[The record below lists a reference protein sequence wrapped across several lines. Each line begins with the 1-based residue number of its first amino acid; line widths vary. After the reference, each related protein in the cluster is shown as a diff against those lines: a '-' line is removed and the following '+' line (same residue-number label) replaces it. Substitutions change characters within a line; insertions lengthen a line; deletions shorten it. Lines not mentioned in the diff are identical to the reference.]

1 MQQNITLTES
11 QKFGRFVKG
20 ASGFWRGPT
29 GWIAWPLLAL
39 LILLILLQL
48 LVSYLINFW
57 NRDFFNS
64 LTAKQVNELWIEA
77 WLFLPLAV
85 SSVIIAILSVWGKM
99 TITRKWR
106 EWLSNHM
113 INYWVKDDHYVSLS
127 AINNDHLQNAE
138 YRIAEDARVST
149 DLPFELFLGLFSSL
163 ITAFTFINILW
174 QVGGT
179 LHVVAF
185 GVPFAI
191 PGYLVIS
198 ALAYSLL
205 LSTATLFVGRHL
217 PGAVECKNSSEAEF
231 RTMASSLRQHGES
244 KDHSKSKNEDV
255 KAVKLALF
263 HVIDSWR
270 ILCRQLMKTTFVST
284 GNGVSAPIIGLLL
297 CTPQFLVGE
306 MSLGQVVQGAAAFV
320 TVQNSF
326 NWLLNN
332 YPSIADFLS
341 SANRVAFLLFALD
354 NLEAKE

>member
-1 MQQNITLTES
+1 MQQNLTFTES
-11 QKFGRFVKG
+11 QKFGRFLKG

-64 LTAKQVNELWIEA
+64 LNAKHVEALWIEA
-77 WLFLPLAV
+77 WLFLPLAI
-85 SSVIIAILSVWGKM
+85 SSVLIAIFSVWGKM

-106 EWLSNHM
+106 EWLSDHM
-113 INYWVKDDHYVSLS
+113 INSWVKDDHYVCLS
-127 AINNDHLQNAE
+127 AMKDHPYNAE

-149 DLPFELFLGLFSSL
+149 DLPFELFLGLFSSV
-163 ITAFTFINILW
+163 ITAVTFISVLW

-179 LHVVAF
+179 LHLVAF
-185 GVPFAI
+185 GVSFSI

-198 ALAYSLL
+198 ALAYSFL
-205 LSTATLFVGRHL
+205 LSAATLLVGHHL
-217 PGAVECKNSSEAEF
+217 PGAVEYKNNSEAEF
-231 RTMASSLRQHGES
+231 RSKASSLRQHGES
-244 KDHSKSKNEDV
+244 KDHSKSKKEDV
-255 KAVKLALF
+255 KVVKLALF

-270 ILCRQLMKTTFVST
+270 VLCRQLMKTTFVST
-284 GNGVSAPIIGLLL
+284 GNGVTAPIIGLLL

-341 SANRVAFLLFALD
+341 SANRVAFLFFALD
-354 NLEAKE
+354 KLETNE

>member
-1 MQQNITLTES
+1 MEQNITLTEW
-11 QKFGRFVKG
+11 QMFRRFMKE
-20 ASGFWRGPT
+20 ASGFWRGRS
-29 GWIAWPLLAL
+29 GWIAWSLLAL
-39 LILLILLQL
+39 LIALIFLQL

-64 LTAKQVNELWIEA
+64 LNAKHVAHLWTEA
-77 WLFLPLAV
+77 WLFLPLAI
-85 SSVIIAILSVWGKM
+85 SSVLIAILTVWGKM
-99 TITRKWR
+99 TVTRKWR

-113 INYWVKDDHYVSLS
+113 INYWVKDDHYAHLS
-127 AINNDHLQNAE
+127 AIPDNAE

-149 DLPFELFLGLFSSL
+149 DLPFELFLGLFSSV
-163 ITAFTFINILW
+163 ITAVTFISVLW

-179 LHVVAF
+179 LHLVAF
-185 GVPFAI
+185 GVTFNI
-191 PGYLVIS
+191 PGYLVIA

-205 LSTATLFVGRHL
+205 FSVATLFVGRHL
-217 PGAVECKNSSEAEF
+217 PGAVEFKNNSEAEF
-231 RTMASSLRQHGES
+231 RSTASYLREQGDLKNHIES
-244 KDHSKSKNEDV
+244 KNKDV
-255 KAVKLALF
+255 KTVKSALF
-263 HVIDSWR
+263 NVIDSWR

-284 GNGVSAPIIGLLL
+284 GNGVTAPIIGLLL

-341 SANRVAFLLFALD
+341 SANRVALLLIALD
-354 NLEAKE
+354 KLETNE